1 MACGANKWE
10 GGGIGTTSP
19 LEMLAIGGGG
29 GGGGGHRLL
38 WEVNKLFI
46 GCESLSQVSK

>member
-10 GGGIGTTSP
+10 GGGGIGTTSP
-19 LEMLAIGGGG
+19 LEMLAIGG